1 MNQMVYRLHSKS
13 CLVLN
18 QMVYSLQRNCCS
30 VAIRFRSLGSQLD
43 KTVTEVIDERREMP
57 SALQRQ
63 VFGESNE

>member
-1 MNQMVYRLHSKS
+1 MVFRMHRN
-13 CLVLN
+13 CFLVLN
-18 QMVYSLQRNCCS
+18 QMVYSHQRNFCY

-43 KTVTEVIDERREMP
+43 KTVTDVIDEIREMP